1 MQRLAKA
8 LAAVLCTVLIGA
20 LIPLGRPVA
29 AAPQVPPGAPP
40 SYRGPAALFDPAD
53 PFQGLRWT
61 LGIFLPPRNR
71 VGQAR
76 YDLAPRV
83 DYDLDRQIVLLSYEA
98 GNEEVLPPRPLTREE
113 YVGFVF
119 NRQLHKAWI
128 EGNRRVLTETKTGQ
142 ARGLV
147 NLSLPFQ
154 LPFTEKIFGQG
165 APNLRVTGNESITF
179 SGTSSWVVG
188 QVTGER
194 GGGSLFPKLDMR
206 QRLNVNLQGTIG
218 SKLFID
224 VSQNSEALTPL
235 ENSIKIRYKGEE
247 DDVVKSV
254 ELGNTNLAL
263 PSSQFVSFSTR
274 QEGLFGIK
282 AEAQV
287 GGLGITAI
295 ASRQEGENG
304 QATLVGGAKEQ
315 VQRIDD
321 TNFLSGKYFFLSDP
335 DSAAIPSV
343 ESRNIRIYLDDGDGN
358 NNGILGDRA
367 ANVWIDPRSRT
378 PERPYVGQFH
388 LLQPEDDYVIY
399 NNQNFTQPILVL
411 KNGVSPTQVLATAYV
426 AASLDTVGSFD
437 PAPTDTLQLKM
448 IRPASNTWNTDD
460 LPTSP
465 WGAARRLELKNIY
478 SLGARS
484 IDPTSFELRVE
495 RDIGGSNPTDL
506 TNEWG
511 TKTPLIQVLG
521 LDQRNNNDALD
532 FTPDGLVDPEFIDY
546 DQGLVIF
553 PDLRPFDP
561 SVADVSGSDFRARS
575 WPRRSQDC
583 RADTLGWKLESPV
596 ACDQQTQFGVAVPSS
611 SAETVPEIYDMRVE
625 QLSTRASQ
633 FHLYTMVATFRTAV
647 NTIQLNALGN
657 ILEGSETVRLNG
669 DVLLRGTDY
678 TIFYDTG
685 TISLKNPAATAP
697 GADLVV
703 TYSYDSPF
711 SQGSRSLVGGSI
723 ATRNDPN
730 SRYSFSTSWLH
741 ESRGMPDRRPR
752 LGQEPTKTTVGDLSG
767 QARFTPWAFT
777 EIADKIPFV
786 STAVPSRLEV
796 NGALGLSFPDPNTR
810 NVVYLDDMEGAE
822 VITSAPVNR
831 FNWFYSSAPTMYKHR
846 TETGLESFTIEP
858 TDRGKLL
865 WFSPN
870 TVRVEDI
877 TPGAE
882 SRAEKN
888 DLVPVLEMIYVP
900 QSNPSASGSWA
911 GLTTVLS
918 AGGVDVSTA
927 QYLDVWVNDYAN
939 YQDGSRP
946 RRGEMFVDIG
956 RVSEDAVWDPLTPP
970 APPNDALDTEDKNN
984 SGSQLEIDE
993 DLGLDF
999 MADKAEVPHPEKE
1012 RFTEP
1017 GTENSDPA
1025 GDNRKRTIE
1034 TSAPERNLTERLKKY
1049 LGINGTESN
1058 QAVDSEDLNGNNVL
1072 DGKLNNGYREY
1083 QIDLAGPALID
1094 LGRDY
1099 PSRYTDPANGWRLY
1113 RIPLEEYAFDI
1124 GADLTAIQH
1133 ARIWMRGIDPGDT
1146 LNVQVAGIEIV
1157 GNRWEV
1163 SKAVELGAD
1172 QTFNVSVVN
1181 NKENADYVAPV
1192 AVRRTNGITEREQS
1206 LSFDFQNLRPG
1217 QELLAFRP
1225 LLDARDYTLYQTIA
1239 FYANPRFET
1248 IPSDTV
1254 EYFVRFGSDASNDS
1268 LSYYE
1273 VSTRLTQF
1281 DPRRRE
1287 DGWLDFRLDLT
1298 DLSNVKLKYPA
1309 CEPAGE
1315 GCFLVGGPE
1324 KPREQIGNGL
1334 ELTIR
1339 GNPSFSRVR
1348 RVSMGLRNV
1357 TDHELSMG
1365 SVWMDE
1371 LRMGDVR
1378 RETGYAARAS
1388 ANLVLADLASVSA
1401 SVSETSAD
1409 FLRLGQARGTG
1420 TGDLAYTVGTQINL
1434 NKFVEGARLQA
1445 PLRFNYKRGKRTPKF
1460 RPNNDVEFVADAGPE
1475 VAENWQRDVSI
1486 SLARDTRGMSPALLR
1501 YTLDAVRVNG
1511 GLSRSHDT
1519 NVTQVSDSKSMSG
1532 AATYDFNL
1540 GQLGPLRV
1548 FRRAE
1553 LYPWPRTFQVNL
1565 SGGKSE
1571 RTLFT
1576 RDLTDP
1582 NVLKANPT
1590 TSTRTGLLQLTS
1602 NIQPIRLLTY
1612 TWTSGRDLVDDHFL
1626 HDSELVRLQRRP
1638 TTVFGIN
1645 LGRETRQTNTL
1656 NFNYTPPFVQAIR
1669 PRLNWTGSY
1678 SRNADPNLTRADY
1691 DSTVVDVSNTSTANL
1706 SLTLPLRDLVKKLA
1720 GAPASSAGGEAARQ
1734 RQEDRE
1740 AERRQR
1746 AGKAGAPAD
1755 STGAP
1760 AAGPPKDAPGARA
1773 QIRTLFTRL
1782 ISLNDIQASAT
1793 FGKRSAVSGVH
1804 GTPPLGYRF
1813 GLTRDAGLGQDLFKV
1828 SKAPLNDNRGDT
1840 QTYRGNT
1847 SLGIGKQLTMDF
1859 TYQKRLDRS
1868 QTNNGLGRIQEETT
1882 WPDVRFNWNDI
1893 QKKLPLVNKIF
1904 TDFRTAST
1912 NYSRTTVDAGNE
1924 SNPKESVT
1932 TTINWRPLVS
1942 VNGTIR
1948 GDWRTSMGLDKSSSQ
1963 TVNRQAGG
1971 SAFTTDRSSLTY
1983 RLTLAKRFLRK
1994 SKGGQARDIDLNID
2008 ANYTRQDQVTR
2019 MSSGL
2024 TPSQPQ
2030 KTDNLQLRVGG
2041 TFRMTSTI
2049 TGTLGVNLGQQRN
2062 LVADYTRRSIGISFT
2077 SGFSF

>member
-1 MQRLAKA
+1 M
-8 LAAVLCTVLIGA
+8 
-20 LIPLGRPVA
+20 
-29 AAPQVPPGAPP
+29 
-40 SYRGPAALFDPAD
+40 DPRHL
-53 PFQGLRWT
+53 P
-61 LGIFLPPRNR
+61 PPRNR

-83 DYDLDRQIVLLSYEA
+83 DYDLDRQVVLLSYRV
-98 GNEEVLPPRPLTREE
+98 GNEEVLPPRGMTREE
-113 YVGFVF
+113 YVGLAF

-128 EGNRRVLTETKTGQ
+128 DANRRVLTESKTGQ

-321 TNFLSGKYFFLSDP
+321 TNFLGGKYFFISDP
-335 DSAAIPSV
+335 DAAAIPTV
-343 ESRNIRIYLDDGDGN
+343 DSRNIRVYLDDRDGN
-358 NNGILGDRA
+358 NDGTLGARA
-367 ANVWIDPRSRT
+367 AKVWLNPRTRT
-378 PERPYVGQFH
+378 PSEPYEGQFH
-388 LLQPEDDYVIY
+388 LLQPEDDYFIY
-399 NNQNFTQPILVL
+399 NNQNFTQPLLVL
-411 KNGVSPTQVLATAYV
+411 KNGISTNQVLATAYV
-426 AASLDTVGSFD
+426 AAAADTVGSFA

-448 IRPASNTWNTDD
+448 IRPASNTWNTED

-465 WGAARRLELKNIY
+465 WAPVRRLELKNVY

-506 TNEWG
+506 TNEYG
-511 TKTPLIQVLG
+511 VKTPLIQVLG
-521 LDQRNNNDALD
+521 LDQRNNNDRSD
-532 FTPDGLVDPEFIDY
+532 FTPDGLIDPDFVDFE
-546 DQGLVIF
+546 QGLLFF

-561 SVADVSGSDFRARS
+561 SLVDVSGASGIRARS
-575 WPRRSQDC
+575 WPIRTMDC
-583 RADTLGWKLESPV
+583 RPDTLGWTLAGPL
-596 ACDQQTQFGVAVPSS
+596 ACDQQTQFGVPVRSTA
-611 SAETVPEIYDMRVE
+611 AETVPRIYDMRAE
-625 QLSTRASQ
+625 QLSTQASKY
-633 FHLYTMVATFRTAV
+633 HLYTMVATFRTVV
-647 NTIQLNALGN
+647 NSIQLNAMGN

-669 DVLLRGTDY
+669 DVLQRGTDY

-685 TISLKNPAATAP
+685 TIQLKNPAATAP

-711 SQGSRSLVGGSI
+711 SRGSRSLVGGSI

-730 SRYSFSTSWLH
+730 SRYNFSTSWLH
-741 ESRGMPDRRPR
+741 ESRGLPDRRPR

-767 QARFTPWAFT
+767 QARFAPWALT
-777 EIADKIPFV
+777 EIVDRMPLV
-786 STAVPSRLEV
+786 STAVPSRLDV

-831 FNWFYSSAPTMYKHR
+831 FNWFYSSAPAKYLSSG
-846 TETGLESFTIEP
+846 TGEEIKP
-858 TDRGKLL
+858 DPIDRGKLL

-870 TVRVEDI
+870 TVRVEDM

-888 DLVPVLEMIYVP
+888 DIVPVLEMIYVP
-900 QSNPSASGSWA
+900 QNNPSASGSWA
-911 GLTTVLS
+911 GLTSVLS
-918 AGGVDVSTA
+918 SGGVDVSTA

-939 YQDGSRP
+939 YHDGSRP
-946 RRGEMFVDIG
+946 RRGELLVDIG
-956 RVSEDAVWDPLTPP
+956 QVSEDAVWDPLTPP
-970 APPNDALDTEDKNN
+970 DPPNGKLDTEDINR
-984 SGSQLEIDE
+984 SGTQLEYTE
-993 DLGLDF
+993 DLGLDGISSG
-999 MADKAEVPHPEKE
+999 KEVPKPGKE

-1025 GDNRKRTIE
+1025 GDDRKRTIE
-1034 TSAPERNLTERLKKY
+1034 TSAPERSITERLKKY

-1058 QAVDSEDLNGNNVL
+1058 TAVDTEDLNGDFFLSQTNQYNE
-1072 DGKLNNGYREY
+1072 YRV
-1083 QIDLAGPALID
+1083 DLATPALID

-1099 PSRYTDPANGWRLY
+1099 PSRYSAPGNGWRLY
-1113 RIPLEEYAFDI
+1113 RIPLDEFAVDVGG

-1133 ARIWMRGIDPGDT
+1133 ARIWIRGVDPGDT
-1146 LNVQVAGIEIV
+1146 LDVQIANIEIV

-1163 SKAVELGAD
+1163 SEAVKENLDAD

-1181 NKENADYVAPV
+1181 NKDNADYVAPV

-1206 LSFDFQNLRPG
+1206 ISFDFQNLRAG
-1217 QELLAFRP
+1217 DELLAYRP

-1298 DLSNVKLKYPA
+1298 DLSNVKLKYPV
-1309 CEPAGE
+1309 CDPAGE
-1315 GCFLVGGPE
+1315 GCYLVGGPE

-1339 GNPSFSRVR
+1339 GTPSFSRVR

-1357 TDHELSMG
+1357 TGREIPRG

-1401 SVSETSAD
+1401 SVSQTSAD

-1420 TGDLAYTVGTQINL
+1420 TGDLAYTVGTQVNL

-1460 RPNNDVEFVADAGPE
+1460 TPNNDVEFIADTGPE
-1475 VAENWQRDVSI
+1475 VAENWQRDVSL

-1501 YTLDAVRVNG
+1501 YTLDAVRVSG
-1511 GLSRSHDT
+1511 GISRSHDT
-1519 NVTQVSDSKSMSG
+1519 NVTQVSDLNSMNGS
-1532 AATYDFNL
+1532 ATYDFNL
-1540 GQLGPLRV
+1540 SQLGPLRV
-1548 FRRAE
+1548 FRHAE
-1553 LYPWPRTFQVNL
+1553 LYPWPRTFQASL
-1565 SGGKSE
+1565 TGGKSE
-1571 RTLFT
+1571 RTLAT
-1576 RDLTDP
+1576 RDLADP
-1582 NVLKANPT
+1582 NVLKVNPV
-1590 TSTRTGLLQLTS
+1590 TSTRSGNLQLTS
-1602 NIQPIRLLTY
+1602 NVQPIRLLTY
-1612 TWTSGRDLVDDHFL
+1612 TWSSSRDLIDDHFQ

-1638 TTVFGIN
+1638 TTLFGID
-1645 LGRETRQTNTL
+1645 LGRETRQSNTL
-1656 NFNYTPPFVQAIR
+1656 NFNYTPPFVQAFR

-1691 DSTVVDVSNTSTANL
+1691 DSTVVDVSNSSTANL
-1706 SLTLPLRDLVKKLA
+1706 SLTVPLRDWARKIV
-1720 GAPASSAGGEAARQ
+1720 GSSTPSDGGEAARQ
-1734 RQEDRE
+1734 RQEERQ

-1746 AGKAGAPAD
+1746 TGKGGAPPD

-1760 AAGPPKDAPGARA
+1760 PKDTPGARA
-1773 QIRTLFTRL
+1773 QVRTLFTRM
-1782 ISLNDIQASAT
+1782 IILNDIQASAT

-1804 GTPPLGYRF
+1804 GTPPLDYRF
-1813 GLTRDAGLGQDLFKV
+1813 GLTRDAGLDRDLFKV
-1828 SKAPLNDNRGDT
+1828 SRAPLNDNRGDT
-1840 QTYRGNT
+1840 ETYRGNT
-1847 SLGIGKQLTMDF
+1847 SLGIGKQLSMDF
-1859 TYQKRLDRS
+1859 TYQKRRDRS

-1912 NYSRTTVDAGNE
+1912 NYSRTTTDAGNE

-1942 VNGTIR
+1942 LNGTMR
-1948 GDWRTSMGLDKSSSQ
+1948 GDWRTSMSLDKSSGQ

-1994 SKGGQARDIDLNID
+1994 TKGGQPRDIDLNID
-2008 ANYTRQDQVTR
+2008 ANYTRQEQVTR
-2019 MSSGL
+2019 ISSGL

-2030 KTDNLQLRVGG
+2030 KTDNLQLRLGG

-2062 LVADYTRRSIGISFT
+2062 LVANYTRRSIGLSFT

>member
-1 MQRLAKA
+1 MR
-8 LAAVLCTVLIGA
+8 
-20 LIPLGRPVA
+20 
-29 AAPQVPPGAPP
+29 
-40 SYRGPAALFDPAD
+40 S
-53 PFQGLRWT
+53 
-61 LGIFLPPRNR
+61 
-71 VGQAR
+71 
-76 YDLAPRV
+76 
-83 DYDLDRQIVLLSYEA
+83 
-98 GNEEVLPPRPLTREE
+98 LT
-113 YVGFVF
+113 
-119 NRQLHKAWI
+119 
-128 EGNRRVLTETKTGQ
+128 
-142 ARGLV
+142 
-147 NLSLPFQ
+147 
-154 LPFTEKIFGQG
+154 
-165 APNLRVTGNESITF
+165 
-179 SGTSSWVVG
+179 
-188 QVTGER
+188 
-194 GGGSLFPKLDMR
+194 D
-206 QRLNVNLQGTIG
+206 
-218 SKLFID
+218 
-224 VSQNSEALTPL
+224 
-235 ENSIKIRYKGEE
+235 
-247 DDVVKSV
+247 
-254 ELGNTNLAL
+254 
-263 PSSQFVSFSTR
+263 
-274 QEGLFGIK
+274 
-282 AEAQV
+282 
-287 GGLGITAI
+287 
-295 ASRQEGENG
+295 
-304 QATLVGGAKEQ
+304 
-315 VQRIDD
+315 
-321 TNFLSGKYFFLSDP
+321 
-335 DSAAIPSV
+335 
-343 ESRNIRIYLDDGDGN
+343 
-358 NNGILGDRA
+358 
-367 ANVWIDPRSRT
+367 
-378 PERPYVGQFH
+378 
-388 LLQPEDDYVIY
+388 
-399 NNQNFTQPILVL
+399 
-411 KNGVSPTQVLATAYV
+411 
-426 AASLDTVGSFD
+426 
-437 PAPTDTLQLKM
+437 
-448 IRPASNTWNTDD
+448 
-460 LPTSP
+460 
-465 WGAARRLELKNIY
+465 
-478 SLGARS
+478 
-484 IDPTSFELRVE
+484 
-495 RDIGGSNPTDL
+495 
-506 TNEWG
+506 
-511 TKTPLIQVLG
+511 
-521 LDQRNNNDALD
+521 
-532 FTPDGLVDPEFIDY
+532 
-546 DQGLVIF
+546 
-553 PDLRPFDP
+553 
-561 SVADVSGSDFRARS
+561 
-575 WPRRSQDC
+575 
-583 RADTLGWKLESPV
+583 
-596 ACDQQTQFGVAVPSS
+596 
-611 SAETVPEIYDMRVE
+611 ETVPEIYDKRVE
-625 QLSTRASQ
+625 QLSTQASKY
-633 FHLYTMVATFRTAV
+633 HLYTMVATFRTAV
-647 NTIQLNALGN
+647 NTIQLNAMGN

-685 TISLKNPAATAP
+685 TIQLKNPLATAP

-711 SQGSRSLVGGSI
+711 TQGSRSLVGGSI

-730 SRYSFSTSWLH
+730 SRYNFSTSWLH
-741 ESRGMPDRRPR
+741 ESRGLPDRRPR

-767 QARFTPWAFT
+767 QARFTPWALT
-777 EIADKIPFV
+777 EFVDKMPFV
-786 STAVPSRLEV
+786 STAVPSRLDV

-831 FNWFYSSAPTMYKHR
+831 FNWFYSSVPAKYLSGG
-846 TETGLESFTIEP
+846 TGEEIRPEP

-870 TVRVEDI
+870 TVRAEDI

-882 SRAEKN
+882 APAEKD

-918 AGGVDVSTA
+918 SGGVDVSTS

-946 RRGEMFVDIG
+946 RRGELLVDIG

-970 APPNDALDTEDKNN
+970 NPPNGELDTEDVNR
-984 SGSQLEIDE
+984 SGSQLEYTE
-993 DLGLDF
+993 DVGLDGV
-999 MADKAEVPHPEKE
+999 ADGKEEPRPGTE

-1025 GDNRKRTIE
+1025 GDDRKRTIE
-1034 TSAPERNLTERLKKY
+1034 TSALERNVTERLKKY

-1058 QAVDSEDLNGNNVL
+1058 QAVDSEDLNGNFVL
-1072 DGKLNNGYREY
+1072 DGSTNNAYREY
-1083 QIDLAGPALID
+1083 RVDLASPALID

-1099 PSRYTDPANGWRLY
+1099 SSRYTDPANGWRLY
-1113 RIPLEEYAFDI
+1113 RIPLDEYAFDS

-1133 ARIWMRGIDPGDT
+1133 ARIWMRGVDSGDT
-1146 LNVQVAGIEIV
+1146 LDVQIAGIEIV

-1163 SKAVELGAD
+1163 SDAVKQNLAAD

-1181 NKENADYVAPV
+1181 NKDNADYAKVVPV

-1206 LSFDFQNLRPG
+1206 ISFDFQNLRPG
-1217 QELLAFRP
+1217 DEFLAFRP

-1239 FYANPRFET
+1239 FFVNPRFEE

-1273 VSTRLTQF
+1273 VSTRLTEF

-1298 DLSNVKLKYPA
+1298 DLSNVKLKYPV
-1309 CEPAGE
+1309 CETAGE
-1315 GCFLVGGPE
+1315 ACYLVGGPE

-1357 TDHELSMG
+1357 TGSEVPRG

-1401 SVSETSAD
+1401 SISETSAD
-1409 FLRLGQARGTG
+1409 FLRLGQTRGTG
-1420 TGDLAYTVGTQINL
+1420 TADLAYTVGTQVNL

-1445 PLRFNYKRGKRTPKF
+1445 PLRINYKRGKRTPKF
-1460 RPNNDVEFVADAGPE
+1460 KPNNDVEFLADAGPE
-1475 VAENWQRDVSI
+1475 VAENWQRDLSL
-1486 SLARDTRGMSPALLR
+1486 SLARDARGMSPALLR

-1511 GLSRSHDT
+1511 GISRSHDT
-1519 NVTQVSDSKSMSG
+1519 SVTQVSDSKSMNG

-1540 GQLGPLRV
+1540 SQLAPLRV
-1548 FRRAE
+1548 FRGAE
-1553 LYPWPRTFQVNL
+1553 LYPWPRTFQMNL
-1565 SGGKSE
+1565 TGGRSE
-1571 RTLFT
+1571 RTLST
-1576 RDLTDP
+1576 RDLIDP
-1582 NVLKANPT
+1582 NILKVNPA
-1590 TSTRTGLLQLTS
+1590 TSTRTGLMQLTS

-1612 TWTSGRDLVDDHFL
+1612 TWTSSRDLINDHFQ

-1638 TTVFGIN
+1638 TTVFGID

-1656 NFNYTPPFVQAIR
+1656 NFNYTPPFVQAFR

-1678 SRNADPNLTRADY
+1678 SRNSDPNLTRADY

-1706 SLTLPLRDLVKKLA
+1706 SLTVPLRDWARKLA
-1720 GAPASSAGGEAARQ
+1720 GSPAPSAGGDAARQ
-1734 RQEDRE
+1734 RQEERE
-1740 AERRQR
+1740 TERRQGPGR
-1746 AGKAGAPAD
+1746 PGVPAD
-1755 STGAP
+1755 STRTS
-1760 AAGPPKDAPGARA
+1760 AAGPPKDKPEPGARA

-1782 ISLNDIQASAT
+1782 ISLNDVQASAT
-1793 FGKRSAVSGVH
+1793 FGTRSAVSGVH

-1813 GLTRDAGLGQDLFKV
+1813 GLSRDAGLGQDLFKV
-1828 SKAPLNDNRGDT
+1828 SKAPLNDNRGET

-1847 SLGIGKQLTMDF
+1847 SLGIGKQLSMDF
-1859 TYQKRLDRS
+1859 TFQKRLDRS
-1868 QTNNGLGRIQEETT
+1868 QTNSGLGRIQEETT

-1893 QKKLPLVNKIF
+1893 QKKLPLVNKVF
-1904 TDFRTAST
+1904 TDFKTAST
-1912 NYSRTTVDAGNE
+1912 NYSRTTTKAGND

-1942 VNGTIR
+1942 LNGTIR
-1948 GDWRTSMGLDKSSSQ
+1948 GNWRTSMSLDKSSGQ
-1963 TVNRQAGG
+1963 TVNRQDGG

-1983 RLTLAKRFLRK
+1983 RLTLQKRFLRK

-2030 KTDNLQLRVGG
+2030 KTDNLQLRMGG

-2062 LVADYTRRSIGISFT
+2062 LVANYTRRSIGLSFT